1 LVTEGIA
8 ARDVPALFQI
18 DPKRLNRMLMTTGL
32 WLDIGAATIRVHSAS
47 SVFGA
52 QLQAVYGSFP
62 AIEHASWAD
71 VHVRIQPSK
80 GFRRWLKPQ
89 ALFHCDGLQTFDPFP
104 AASPLPLFEWGCNW
118 AIGRRLNDRLLLHAG
133 AVERDGLALVL
144 PAMPGSGKSTLTAAL
159 SQHGWR
165 LLSDEFGAYEP
176 SSGMFQAVLKP
187 IALKNESIAVVRRFA
202 PSAVIGPE
210 FPKTRK
216 GTVAHVAP
224 TSDAV
229 KRRHEPAR
237 PGAIVLP
244 RWQAGAVARLEP
256 LSPSTVFPALAFNA
270 FNYGLLGADGFRSAV
285 RLVRECLAWQLVYSE
300 LEDALSAIESVW
312 PRVLEHRSGRPQ

>member
-1 LVTEGIA
+1 MTGGVA
-8 ARDVPALFQI
+8 ARDLPALFEI
-18 DPKRLNRMLMTTGL
+18 DPKRLNRMLKTTGV
-32 WLDIGAATIRVHSAS
+32 WLDVGAATLRVHSDCAA
-47 SVFGA
+47 FGS

-62 AIEHASWAD
+62 AIDHAWWAD

-89 ALFHCDGLQTFDPFP
+89 ALFFCDGLQTFDPFP

-144 PAMPGSGKSTLTAAL
+144 PATPGSGKSTLTAAL

-165 LLSDEFGAYEP
+165 LLSDEFGAYDP
-176 SSGMFQAVLKP
+176 SAGIFQAVLKP

-202 PSAVIGPE
+202 PRAVIGPE

-229 KRRHEPAR
+229 RRRHELAR
-237 PGAIVLP
+237 PGAIILP
-244 RWQAGAVARLEP
+244 RWQAGAVVRLEP
-256 LSPSTVFPALAFNA
+256 LPQSTVFPALAFNA

-285 RLVRECLAWQLVYSE
+285 RLARECLAWQLVYGE
-300 LEDALSAIESVW
+300 LKDALSAIESVW
-312 PRVLEHRSGRPQ
+312 PRVLEHRLGISQ